1 MTTTTTKLWKRNAVV
16 AVVLLFI
23 CVGVYLNW
31 TYHQDGEAAETSGT
45 LELADTL
52 DSALLKEAETDTETA
67 GDAGGVTS
75 VDAITD
81 AAAPVEGGES
91 YDALLTEATTDTS
104 VSDYFSTIRLARQE
118 SRDSA
123 VELLQETIAYE
134 TGADDQAA
142 STASQQLES
151 MVNTALKE
159 AEIEGLVISKG
170 YADCV
175 AYMSDTGVS
184 VAVAA
189 PEEGLEADA
198 VAQICDIVTTQSG
211 YSPSDLKIIEVK

>member
-1 MTTTTTKLWKRNAVV
+1 MTTKLWKRNAVV
-16 AVVLLFI
+16 AVVALFI

-31 TYHQDGEAAETSGT
+31 SYNREETAAVDGV
-45 LELADTL
+45 ELADTL
-52 DSALLKEAETDTETA
+52 DASLLDEAATET
-67 GDAGGVTS
+67 GTNEDGVMS

-81 AAAPVEGGES
+81 DVVVVTDSGD
-91 YDALLTEATTDTS
+91 YDALLTETTTDTEMTE
-104 VSDYFSTIRLARQE
+104 YFAAIRLARQE

-134 TGADDQAA
+134 TGADQETASAA
-142 STASQQLES
+142 SVKLEE
-151 MVNTALKE
+151 MVSTALLE
-159 AEIEGLVISKG
+159 AEIEGLVIAKG

-175 AYMSDTGVS
+175 AYMGDSGIS

-189 PEEGLEADA
+189 PEEGLQAQE

-211 YSPSDLKIIEVK
+211 LTPSELKIIEVK

>member
-1 MTTTTTKLWKRNAVV
+1 MTNTTTKLWKRNAVV
-16 AVVLLFI
+16 AVVLLFV

-31 TYHQDGEAAETSGT
+31 STHRDTQATSGET
-45 LELADTL
+45 ELADTL
-52 DSALLKEAETDTETA
+52 DTALLQEAQENTETV
-67 GDAGGVTS
+67 GDGSGVTS
-75 VDAITD
+75 VDAITED
-81 AAAPVEGGES
+81 VEVLDES
-91 YDALLTEATTDTS
+91 SDYDATLTQATTDTT

-142 STASQQLES
+142 SSASAQLES

-170 YADCV
+170 YEDCV
-175 AYMSDTGVS
+175 AYMSESGVS

-189 PEEGLEADA
+189 PEEGLGAEA
-198 VAQICDIVTTQSG
+198 VAQICDIVTTQSD